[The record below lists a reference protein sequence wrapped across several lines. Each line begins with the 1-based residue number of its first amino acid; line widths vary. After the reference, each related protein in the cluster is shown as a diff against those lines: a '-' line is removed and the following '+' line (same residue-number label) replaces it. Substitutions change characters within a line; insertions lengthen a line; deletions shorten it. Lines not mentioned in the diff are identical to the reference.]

1 MVRPPEAEPVSAAR
15 ILVATASD
23 TSGPPSMPS
32 TQAFTAS
39 KAGSDATTAPKPT
52 RLATLMIGST
62 AALAPASIVS
72 RKVGRRLKLV
82 ATSTAIATASATM
95 TDQTPPTA
103 ASVVEPHC
111 GSARK
116 VASILG
122 RTRNDMIKLTNTTVT
137 SGSAASANDGGA
149 GACAPLALSPGSNS
163 RAVVARSRTISS
175 AAAGAGSVGSV

>member
-1 MVRPPEAEPVSAAR
+1 MVRPPDAEPVSAAR
-15 ILVATASD
+15 MLVARASD

-52 RLATLMIGST
+52 RLATLTIGST

-72 RKVGRRLKLV
+72 RNVGRRLKLV

-103 ASVVEPHC
+103 ASVVDPHC

-122 RTRNDMIKLTNTTVT
+122 RTPNDMIRLTNTTVT
-137 SGSAASANDGGA
+137 RGSAANPNGGGTA
-149 GACAPLALSPGSNS
+149 ACAPLAISAGSNS
-163 RAVVARSRTISS
+163 RVVVARSRTMASS
-175 AAAGAGSVGSV
+175 AAGAGSAGSA